1 MEQKYQIG
9 NEYGSIVWDVARILE
24 DADRFAKKLFSVE
37 ELAGENPFR
46 GDAVYAM
53 KTDISRPLVVVELAE
68 GKRKLID
75 GNHRLYQC
83 VERGVE
89 TVWAYDLS
97 IEEYSRYIVDFD
109 LDIYRSVAEH
119 W

>member
-9 NEYGSIVWDVARILE
+9 NEYGSIVWDVAKLLE
-24 DADRFAKKLFSVE
+24 DADRFEKRLFSVA

-53 KTDISRPLVVVELAE
+53 TTDLSRPLVVVELAE

-83 VERGVE
+83 VARGVE
-89 TVWAYDLS
+89 AVWAYDLS
-97 IEEYSRYIVDFD
+97 FEEHCKYIVDFD
-109 LDIYRSVAEH
+109 LDSYRSVAEH